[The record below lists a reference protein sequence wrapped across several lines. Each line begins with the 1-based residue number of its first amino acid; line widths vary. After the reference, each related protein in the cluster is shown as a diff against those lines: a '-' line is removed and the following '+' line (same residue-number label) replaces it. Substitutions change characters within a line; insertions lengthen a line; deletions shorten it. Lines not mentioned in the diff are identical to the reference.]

1 MTVRNFSDQG
11 FDDYRRERKRMRAKI
26 GPQPTALGYENQA
39 LRELEQVEARE
50 IQDQRLTRE
59 VHEFFATATR
69 QAAAIVERVSRDAQQ
84 EAGQKVEQEME
95 SFLIDALARMNNFV
109 LTVLHHKRAG
119 VAETQMEP
127 SLGNLQE
134 GSLDEFRWSGTAEGT
149 DKHIGQDP
157 FSIDLEDVRREFR
170 SQVGESGDGPA
181 VAVPIDQHLV
191 AAVSDAVAD
200 DAAKEAKATTAAK
213 PATGAGAPKA
223 AASPA
228 APKVE
233 PASLA
238 APAASKPAA
247 PVAPAAETS
256 PGGGIDDLERFKGAL
271 KALVRQGVMS
281 RDEARAAWQAR
292 LQMIGQKG

>member
-191 AAVSDAVAD
+191 AAVSDVAAD
-200 DAAKEAKATTAAK
+200 EAPAEAK
-213 PATGAGAPKA
+213 
-223 AASPA
+223 
-228 APKVE
+228 
-233 PASLA
+233 A
-238 APAASKPAA
+238 APAARPAA
-247 PVAPAAETS
+247 APTPPKVAAAAPKAETAPVVGPAGGKPGTPVAPASEAA
-256 PGGGIDDLERFKGAL
+256 PGGSNEDLERFKGAL

-281 RDEARAAWQAR
+281 REEAKAAWQAR
-292 LQMIGQKG
+292 LQALGQKG